1 MSEID
6 KNQAVIDY
14 LNTCPSIAENPLFFN
29 FANAKDENKQISV
42 KSIDKNKNRQYIDG
56 SVEKQFAFTIY
67 DFKSISYNAIVTLPG
82 FSNENVDELKTI
94 QDIIDWVTEQNEI
107 QNFPNFGSTC
117 IIDSIYTTTEN
128 PDLVGVDK
136 TVSPQ
141 VAVYAITINVDYLDI
156 SKKVWQNN

>member
-42 KSIDKNKNRQYIDG
+42 KSSDKNKNRQYIDG

-67 DFKSISYNAIVTLPG
+67 DFKSISYNAIVTIPG

-94 QDIIDWVTEQNEI
+94 QGIIDWVTEQNEI
-107 QNFPNFGSTC
+107 QNFPNFGDMC

>member
-42 KSIDKNKNRQYIDG
+42 KSSDKNKNRQYIDG

-67 DFKSISYNAIVTLPG
+67 DFKSISYNAIVTIPG

-94 QDIIDWVTEQNEI
+94 QGIIDWVTEQNEI